1 MSTQTFS
8 VGVCASFALVACA
21 PESGAPEGDSVECA
35 LAGSQRFASDCVLET
50 LPGDAFA
57 IHGPDG
63 SFQRF
68 SYDEASGVLTVADG
82 AEGIAVDPDAP
93 ADSIE
98 FAVGANRYRISLENL
113 TSPSK

>member
-8 VGVCASFALVACA
+8 VAICASFALVTCA
-21 PESGAPEGDSVECA
+21 PESGAPEGDTVECA
-35 LAGSQRFASDCVLET
+35 LAGAQGFAPDCVLER

-63 SFQRF
+63 GFHRF
-68 SYDEASGVLTVADG
+68 SYDAPSGLLTVADG
-82 AEGIAVDPDAP
+82 AEGIAVQPSPP
-93 ADSIE
+93 AGMIE
-98 FAVGANRYRISLENL
+98 FAVGADRYRISLETL